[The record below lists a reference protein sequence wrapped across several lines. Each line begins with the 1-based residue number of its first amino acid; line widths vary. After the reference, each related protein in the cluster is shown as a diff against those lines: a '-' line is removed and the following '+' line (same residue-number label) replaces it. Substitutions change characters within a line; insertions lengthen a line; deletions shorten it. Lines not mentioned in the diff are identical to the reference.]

1 MSYVGRIPSCGSH
14 LRAFLSQTLWQE
26 AQQWT
31 LDLLW
36 KAPWWRKYTW
46 SRDPAKHRAEQDAEY
61 ITVLALKSSSFSS
74 VGPFALKEFPNT
86 VMGDLTPLALPHVEI
101 QVLLVCMDLA

>member
-1 MSYVGRIPSCGSH
+1 MS
-14 LRAFLSQTLWQE
+14 QMLWQE

-61 ITVLALKSSSFSS
+61 FTVLALKSSSFSS

-86 VMGDLTPLALPHVEI
+86 VMGDLTRHALPLHPADSSHMKI
-101 QVLLVCMDLA
+101 QALLVCMDLA